1 MSKVTKSTSG
11 PGSQGQ
17 AAPPPPPAK
26 MLEPSRKMELNQVL
40 SRMSSVA
47 AVFQVR
53 TESIPNRRFAAFRE
67 LMDVYIA
74 SAATDLNAGHDYLFH
89 GVSMTDEQ
97 RAEVEKLVVTIF
109 GGGELAEPAAPPQPP
124 SAKGKG

>member
-1 MSKVTKSTSG
+1 MSKVTKTASG

-17 AAPPPPPAK
+17 AAPPPPPVK

-40 SRMSSVA
+40 NRMSSVA

-53 TESIPNRRFAAFRE
+53 TDSIPNRRFAAFRD
-67 LMDVYIA
+67 LMDVYIG
-74 SAATDLNAGHDYLFH
+74 AATSDLNIGHDYLFH
-89 GVSMTDEQ
+89 GVTMTDEQ
-97 RAEVEKLVVTIF
+97 RTEVEKLVATIF